1 LNDSSCRIVKILS
14 ENSIL
19 NILSCMIAAV
29 KIMANCLY
37 RNFDITILGESAP
50 YPVHIAY
57 GDHTAEGR
65 FAHDAELAIWQR
77 FFAALHQPEPGEE
90 LLLNA
95 GSALFSELFQT
106 DVRDLWLRARSDLER
121 GTVDGLRLRLAMLPP
136 AVAAL
141 PWEFLYDPDRNTL
154 FAAQQ
159 RTPVVR
165 IERAYRHLGTARPR
179 KATLPLR
186 LLIAAPEDETA
197 GIDADAEIARLRS
210 ALSALPSTSLTIDEL
225 RGRVDVLALRR
236 ALQERQIDIL
246 HVISHGAADGLMLWR
261 DEQAYLAPAG
271 ALRATMDQAP
281 SVRLV
286 VLNACHTGRIAGHT
300 PFATLAQ
307 QLLQTGVPAVVAM
320 QSEILD
326 EDAITFAYHLY
337 DELATGSHAGAI
349 DAAVAGA
356 RSALY
361 ARNPGSSA
369 YGTPV
374 LWLNRNDQL
383 FDLPA
388 VAPIPE
394 APRVSAPG
402 KDVDETSSDSSK
414 DGVGAAAFDAAE
426 VAQWLGASAAQVEAH
441 AAHLPLDRRFL
452 LESWRNGA
460 AELEALLH
468 QWRALA
474 QNPDDDGDLRRQ
486 KQERIQAEQS
496 ALARLAEKI
505 RLMRSEPP
513 QG

>member
-1 LNDSSCRIVKILS
+1 MVP
-14 ENSIL
+14 
-19 NILSCMIAAV
+19 AV
-29 KIMANCLY
+29 KIMANSLY
-37 RNFDITILGESAP
+37 RNFDITILGESTP
-50 YPVHIAY
+50 YPVHVAY

-65 FAHDAELAIWQR
+65 FAQDAGLAVWQR
-77 FFAALHQPEPGEE
+77 FFAALHQTEPGEE

-95 GSALFSELFQT
+95 GSALFGELFQA

-121 GTVDGLRLRLAMLPP
+121 DTVGGLRLRLAMLPP

-141 PWEFLYDPDRNTL
+141 PWEFLYDPDRSAL
-154 FAAQQ
+154 FAAQP

-165 IERAYRHLGTARPR
+165 IARAYRHVGPTRPR
-179 KATLPLR
+179 KATLPLH
-186 LLIAAPEDETA
+186 LLIVAPEDGSG
-197 GIDADAEIARLRS
+197 GIDADAEIARLRR
-210 ALSALPSTSLTIDEL
+210 ALAALPSTMLTIDEL
-225 RGRVDVLALRR
+225 RGRIDILTLRR

-246 HVISHGAADGLMLWR
+246 HVISHGAPDGLMLWR
-261 DEQAYLAPAG
+261 DGEAYLAPAS
-271 ALRATMDQAP
+271 ALRATLDQAP

-337 DELATGSHAGAI
+337 DELATGSYAGAI
-349 DAAVAGA
+349 DGAVAGA

-361 ARNPGSSA
+361 ALNPASGA

-374 LWLNRNDQL
+374 LWLNGHDRL

-388 VAPIPE
+388 AETPPARSTSAPRTDPE
-394 APRVSAPG
+394 ATSADPSERG
-402 KDVDETSSDSSK
+402 TRADE
-414 DGVGAAAFDAAE
+414 GFDASQ
-426 VAQWLGASAAQVEAH
+426 VARWLRACSVQVEQIADQ
-441 AAHLPLDRRFL
+441 LPLDRRFL
-452 LESWRNGA
+452 LESWRGGV

-468 QWRALA
+468 QWEALA
-474 QNPDDDGDLRRQ
+474 QEPAEDALRRQ
-486 KQERIQAEQS
+486 KLDRIRAEQN
-496 ALARLAEKI
+496 ALVRLADKI
-505 RLMRSEPP
+505 TLMCGNTP